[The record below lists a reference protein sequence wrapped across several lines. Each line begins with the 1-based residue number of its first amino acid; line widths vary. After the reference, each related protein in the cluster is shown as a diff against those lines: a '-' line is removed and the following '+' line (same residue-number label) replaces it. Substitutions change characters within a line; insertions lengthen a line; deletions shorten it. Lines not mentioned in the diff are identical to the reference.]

1 MPRTPDISLGN
12 GGSGASREVGAAAAV
27 VGAAAIARKLV
38 WDRRADAE
46 LEAEQAFRLYRD
58 ETIPDGIRRVARGQL
73 DQAHA
78 ELAEAPKRKLAAAV
92 HDTRKSLK
100 RLRTTVRLA
109 RGAIGD
115 EIYRRENAAFRDSG
129 RRLSGVRDASV
140 LMETLDELETVS
152 GDDLPCGATAKLRE
166 RLENERKQALES
178 LSADD
183 AVVTAVLADIEEA
196 RTRTAAWT
204 FETQGFEALEPG
216 LRRIYRRGRKAM
228 RCAQADAT
236 NENLHEWRKRVKDL
250 WHAEQIMRPA
260 APKKLKKLAKRTHAL
275 SDLLGDDHDLAE
287 LRLSVGR
294 HPDSF
299 DDRVAQ
305 VAQMAVIDR
314 RRNELQRQAF
324 ALGPKLYR
332 RSPKRFVEAMERR
345 WRNHVQPP
353 AAAA

>member
-1 MPRTPDISLGN
+1 LTPDISLGN
-12 GGSGASREVGAAAAV
+12 SGSRTSREVGAAAAV
-27 VGAAAIARKLV
+27 VGGAAIAGKLV

-46 LEAEQAFRLYRD
+46 RETEQAFRLYRD
-58 ETIPDGIRRVARGQL
+58 EAIPDGIRRVARGQL
-73 DQAHA
+73 DRAHA

-109 RGAIGD
+109 RGAIGND
-115 EIYRRENAAFRDSG
+115 IYRRENAAFRDSG

-140 LMETLDELETVS
+140 LIETLDALETVS
-152 GDDLPCGATAKLRE
+152 GDDLPRGATTKLHE
-166 RLENERKQALES
+166 RLEGERRHALES
-178 LSADD
+178 LSANDGVVA
-183 AVVTAVLADIEEA
+183 AVIADIEEA
-196 RTRTAAWT
+196 RTRTAGWT
-204 FETQGFEALEPG
+204 FETQGFQAVEPG

-228 RCAQADAT
+228 RRAQADPT

-260 APKKLKKLAKRTHAL
+260 APKKMRKLAKRTHAL

-294 HPDSF
+294 HPDRF

-305 VAQMAVIDR
+305 VAQIAVIDR
-314 RRNELQRQAF
+314 RRNDLQRQAF
-324 ALGPKLYR
+324 ALGQKLYR
-332 RSPKRFVEAMERR
+332 RRPKRFVGAIERR
-345 WRNHVQPP
+345 WRNRARPP
-353 AAAA
+353 VAAP